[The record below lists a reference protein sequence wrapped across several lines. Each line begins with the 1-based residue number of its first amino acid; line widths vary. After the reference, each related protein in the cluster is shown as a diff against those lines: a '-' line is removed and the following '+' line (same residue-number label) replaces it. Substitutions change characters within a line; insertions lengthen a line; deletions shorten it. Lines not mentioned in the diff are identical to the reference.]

1 MKIRVVKAYRDKDT
15 LIVHEL
21 GDIVEYPLERGSYI
35 ISLGYGEEVKEDAE
49 EVEEIE
55 EVETVEE
62 TEVEEKAEEK
72 VEEEPKK
79 KTTKSRGA
87 VK

>member
-1 MKIRVVKAYRDKDT
+1 MKIRVLKKFRDKDS
-15 LIVHEL
+15 LEIHEQ

-35 ISLGYGEEVKEDAE
+35 ISLGYGEEIK
-49 EVEEIE
+49 

-62 TEVEEKAEEK
+62 VEEATEEK
-72 VEEEPKK
+72 VEEKPKK
-79 KTTKSRGA
+79 KTAKSRGA

>member
-1 MKIRVVKAYRDKDT
+1 MKIRVIKAYRDKDT
-15 LIVHEL
+15 LLVHGI

-35 ISLGYGEEVKEDAE
+35 ISLGYGEEVKEDLE
-49 EVEEIE
+49 EKT
-55 EVETVEE
+55 ETV
-62 TEVEEKAEEK
+62 EEK
-72 VEEEPKK
+72 VEEVKEEKTEPKK

>member
-1 MKIRVVKAYRDKDT
+1 MKIRVIKAYRDKDT
-15 LIVHEL
+15 LLVHGI

-35 ISLGYGEEVKEDAE
+35 ISLGYAEEVKEDL
-49 EVEEIE
+49 E

-62 TEVEEKAEEK
+62 VEEATEEK
-72 VEEEPKK
+72 VEEKPKK

>member
-35 ISLGYGEEVKEDAE
+35 MSLGYGEEVKEDVEEAETVE
-49 EVEEIE
+49 EVEE
-55 EVETVEE
+55 TK
-62 TEVEEKAEEK
+62 EVEEKPEEK
-72 VEEEPKK
+72 VEKEPKK

>member
-1 MKIRVVKAYRDKDT
+1 MKIRVLKKFRDNDS
-15 LIVHEL
+15 LEIHEQ

-35 ISLGYGEEVKEDAE
+35 ISLGYGEEIK
-49 EVEEIE
+49 

-62 TEVEEKAEEK
+62 VKEVETVEEK
-72 VEEEPKK
+72 PTK

>member
-15 LIVHEL
+15 MIVHEL

-35 ISLGYGEEVKEDAE
+35 ISLGYGEEVKE
-49 EVEEIE
+49 EVETVE
-55 EVETVEE
+55 EAETVEE

-72 VEEEPKK
+72 VEKEPKK

>member
-1 MKIRVVKAYRDKDT
+1 MKIRVLKKFRDKDS
-15 LIVHEL
+15 LEIHEQ

-35 ISLGYGEEVKEDAE
+35 ISLGYGEEVKD
-49 EVEEIE
+49 
-55 EVETVEE
+55 VETVEE
-62 TEVEEKAEEK
+62 TEEVTEEK
-72 VEEEPKK
+72 VEEKPTK

>member
-1 MKIRVVKAYRDKDT
+1 MKIRVLKKFRDKDS
-15 LIVHEL
+15 LEIHEQ
-21 GDIVEYPLERGSYI
+21 GDIVEYPLERANFI
-35 ISLGYGEEVKEDAE
+35 ISLGYAEEVK
-49 EVEEIE
+49 

-62 TEVEEKAEEK
+62 VKEATEEK
-72 VEEEPKK
+72 PTK

>member
-1 MKIRVVKAYRDKDT
+1 MKIRVLKKFRDKDS
-15 LIVHEL
+15 LEIHEQ
-21 GDIVEYPLERGSYI
+21 GDIVEYPLERAKFI
-35 ISLGYGEEVKEDAE
+35 ISLGFAEEVK
-49 EVEEIE
+49 

-62 TEVEEKAEEK
+62 TEEVTEEK
-72 VEEEPKK
+72 VEEKPTK

>member
-1 MKIRVVKAYRDKDT
+1 MKIRVLKKFRDKDS
-15 LIVHEL
+15 LEIHEQ

-35 ISLGYGEEVKEDAE
+35 ISLGYGEEVKEA
-49 EVEEIE
+49 
-55 EVETVEE
+55 ETVEA
-62 TEVEEKAEEK
+62 TEEK
-72 VEEEPKK
+72 VEEKPKK

>member
-1 MKIRVVKAYRDKDT
+1 MKIRVLKKFRDKDS
-15 LIVHEL
+15 LEIHEQ
-21 GDIVEYPLERGSYI
+21 GDIVEYTLERAKFI
-35 ISLGYGEEVKEDAE
+35 ISLGYA
-49 EVEEIE
+49 E

-62 TEVEEKAEEK
+62 TEEVIEEK
-72 VEEEPKK
+72 VEEKPKK

>member
-1 MKIRVVKAYRDKDT
+1 MKIRVLKKFRDKDS
-15 LIVHEL
+15 LEIHEQ

-35 ISLGYGEEVKEDAE
+35 ISLGYGEEVKE
-49 EVEEIE
+49 
-55 EVETVEE
+55 VETVEE
-62 TEVEEKAEEK
+62 AIEEK
-72 VEEEPKK
+72 VEEKVEEKPKK

>member
-35 ISLGYGEEVKEDAE
+35 ISLGYGEEVKED
-49 EVEEIE
+49 IE
-55 EVETVEE
+55 EAETVEE
-62 TEVEEKAEEK
+62 AETEEKAEEK
-72 VEEEPKK
+72 VEEKPTK

>member
-1 MKIRVVKAYRDKDT
+1 MKIKVIKAYRDKDT
-15 LIVHEL
+15 LIIHEI

-35 ISLGYGEEVKEDAE
+35 ISLGYGEEVKEDLE
-49 EVEEIE
+49 EET
-55 EVETVEE
+55 ETVEE
-62 TEVEEKAEEK
+62 K
-72 VEEEPKK
+72 VEEPKK

>member
-35 ISLGYGEEVKEDAE
+35 ISLGYGEEVKEDQE
-49 EVEEIE
+49 ESEEIE
-55 EVETVEE
+55 AVKEE
-62 TEVEEKAEEK
+62 PEEK
-72 VEEEPKK
+72 VEEEKVEEKVETPKK

>member
-1 MKIRVVKAYRDKDT
+1 MKIRVLKKFRDKDS
-15 LIVHEL
+15 LEIHEQ

-35 ISLGYGEEVKEDAE
+35 ISLGYGEEIK
-49 EVEEIE
+49 
-55 EVETVEE
+55 E
-62 TEVEEKAEEK
+62 TEEATEEK
-72 VEEEPKK
+72 VEEKVEEKPKK

>member
-1 MKIRVVKAYRDKDT
+1 MKIRVIKAYRDKDT
-15 LIVHEL
+15 LLVHGI

-35 ISLGYGEEVKEDAE
+35 ISLGYAEEVKEDL
-49 EVEEIE
+49 E

-62 TEVEEKAEEK
+62 ATEEK
-72 VEEEPKK
+72 VEEKPKK

>member
-1 MKIRVVKAYRDKDT
+1 MKIRVLKKFRDKDS
-15 LIVHEL
+15 LEIHEQ
-21 GDIVEYPLERGSYI
+21 GDIVEYPLERAKFI
-35 ISLGYGEEVKEDAE
+35 ISLGFAEEVK
-49 EVEEIE
+49 

-62 TEVEEKAEEK
+62 TEEKS
-72 VEEEPKK
+72 KK